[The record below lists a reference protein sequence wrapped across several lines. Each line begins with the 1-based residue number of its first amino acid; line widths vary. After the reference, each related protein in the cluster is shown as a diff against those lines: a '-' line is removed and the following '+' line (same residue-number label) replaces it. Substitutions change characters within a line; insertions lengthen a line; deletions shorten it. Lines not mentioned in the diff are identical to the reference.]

1 MRRVVGG
8 GATALLVVV
17 GAAAAWGHASLD
29 KSSVPAGS
37 EQTLTARVPVE
48 KVSHN
53 VRIVIEV
60 PAGFTVRGCPPKENW
75 ACAVSPRQGQ
85 PGTLVTWSRTA
96 GVDAFLD
103 DSYPFSLRVTTTP
116 GRYLF
121 EINQFYADGSVEN
134 WDGPPGSAKPAP
146 VLEVTGAAT
155 PVASNSAP
163 PTEHGPRSMAATP
176 TRSNLTTA
184 EPAGDDDEAGSGA
197 RVIVAALGVAALGAT
212 AGYFARRRRPTS

>member
-116 GRYLF
+116 GRYPF

-155 PVASNSAP
+155 PVASNSAL
-163 PTEHGPRSMAATP
+163 PTEHGPPMAATP
-176 TRSNLTTA
+176 TRSNLTPA